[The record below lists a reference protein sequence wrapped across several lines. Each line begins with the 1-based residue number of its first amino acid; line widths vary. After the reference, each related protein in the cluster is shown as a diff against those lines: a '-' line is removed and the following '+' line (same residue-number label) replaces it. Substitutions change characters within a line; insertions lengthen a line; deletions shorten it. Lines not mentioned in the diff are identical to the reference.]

1 METVSMRWAVADL
14 ITHNPPVYGGHLE
27 EYVPQ
32 VTAFPSL
39 PRSHHAGPVAFTD
52 KNGVVL
58 AWSLPGVI
66 LPSHQRT
73 VLSAAQQLF
82 AGNEVEP
89 ANDFENEDYLFHKFD
104 NCLVNPGFHLLS
116 LTRMVCSSHLSAGLF

>member
-1 METVSMRWAVADL
+1 M
-14 ITHNPPVYGGHLE
+14 
-27 EYVPQ
+27 
-32 VTAFPSL
+32 
-39 PRSHHAGPVAFTD
+39 GPVAFTD

-82 AGNEVEP
+82 AGNQVEP
-89 ANDFENEDYLFHKFD
+89 ATDFENEDYLFHKFD

>member
-32 VTAFPSL
+32 ETAFPSL

-52 KNGVVL
+52 NNGMVL

-66 LPSHQRT
+66 LPSHQST
-73 VLSAAQQLF
+73 VLLAAQQLF

-89 ANDFENEDYLFHKFD
+89 ANDFENEDSLFRKLD
-104 NCLVNPGFHLLS
+104 NCVVNPGFHLMS
-116 LTRMVCSSHLSAGLF
+116 LTRMVC